1 MVDRLPAASA
11 NDYMV
16 LLQKANHKGGLTE
29 AEEKVWANIVET
41 DMSAKKYRKTFRH
54 AGQKMAIRHGQLQK
68 QFMRWINAG
77 TVQK

>member
-1 MVDRLPAASA
+1 MPAASA

-41 DMSAKKYRKTFRH
+41 DMSAKKYRKTFTH
-54 AGQKMAIRHGQLQK
+54 AGQKMVIRHGQLQK

-77 TVQK
+77 TVQKLCS